1 MALGSMVGGKPL
13 FLDKSALPF
22 SKEAAVKADRD
33 PSKWESN
40 IMMLLHEQ
48 HPYLQDY
55 SIRLHMNRSDP
66 EAGTAVGQLVLND
79 KVAIPVVID
88 GFKIQPFDV
97 FWSDGKLRPMT
108 KATLLSQ
115 IQDTGVGKS
124 IEPGQGEMAD
134 MSIYNVTRA
143 PFSGKYSFASGL
155 TFSLD
160 DYTKALNALG
170 RDGLEY
176 ALKTNGTFAKTA
188 EAFAA
193 GAQEKI
199 LPGRTIEK
207 TASGW
212 KIEPIDF
219 KAYEPVKEPG
229 AYSVV
234 FDGFRKEAAM
244 VFDVLLGW
252 DGQIMEGKKFVV
264 SLEKNASVALADE
277 VGARPLSL
285 ENLGNFA
292 TDAKQG
298 EVGFFWMLKL
308 GHAFA
313 TWPARFLYWGTDEEG
328 LPFAKV
334 ADLTVDGMERTIRF
348 SPDCQSV
355 AMMGDTVL
363 MSPEWTWHRCGDTV
377 KVATAAEANKFDWP
391 SDGAEIRNR
400 GLVYSLHGAE
410 IDGIAKT
417 GESSLTFR
425 KAMER
430 KFDPVTVSGL
440 MKTASLVG
448 SSFCRVT
455 KPAEGM
461 KKLGSADLANFDLKP
476 VNLFAEAAHV
486 KPCDFGP
493 FCKVAV
499 AVTDEQA
506 QNTVDSI
513 LGLNFINDANIY
525 KFLDHTD
532 ELEEASAVLAKL
544 LLASKMGFQVEAA
557 PLKTALFALDNV
569 IRQMKQLRS
578 TTGGIGAE

>member
-1 MALGSMVGGKPL
+1 L
-13 FLDKSALPF
+13 FLDKSVLSV

-55 SIRLHMNRSDP
+55 AIRLHMNRSDP
-66 EAGTAVGQLVLND
+66 EAGMAVGQIVLND
-79 KVAIPVVID
+79 KVAIPVVIN
-88 GFKIQPFDV
+88 GFKIEPFDV
-97 FWSDGKLRPMT
+97 FWADGKLRPMT
-108 KATLLSQ
+108 KATLLSYL
-115 IQDTGVGKS
+115 QDTAVGKS

-160 DYTKALNALG
+160 DYTKALQTLG

-176 ALKTNGTFAKTA
+176 ALKTNPAFAKTA
-188 EAFAA
+188 AAYAA
-193 GAQEKI
+193 GAQEPTEGFIFDKES
-199 LPGRTIEK
+199 LKK

-234 FDGFRKEAAM
+234 FGGFNKEAAM

-264 SLEKNASVALADE
+264 SLEKTASVAVADE
-277 VGARPLSL
+277 VGARPIDPS
-285 ENLGNFA
+285 
-292 TDAKQG
+292 KIG
-298 EVGFFWMLKL
+298 EFGDKAESNDVGFFWMLKF

-313 TWPARFLYWGTDEEG
+313 TWPVKFLYWGTDDEG

-334 ADLTVDGMERTIRF
+334 ADLSLDGQERTIRF
-348 SPDCQSV
+348 SPDCVSA

-363 MSPEWTWHRCGDTV
+363 MSPDWMWHRCGPMV

-391 SDGAEIRNR
+391 SDGVEIRNR
-400 GLVYSLHGAE
+400 GLVFSVHGADLVG
-410 IDGIAKT
+410 IDKT
-417 GESSLTFR
+417 GESGQTFR
-425 KAMER
+425 KAMET
-430 KFDPVTVSGL
+430 KFDPAVVSDL
-440 MKTASLVG
+440 MKTASVFG
-448 SSFCRVT
+448 SAFCRIT
-455 KPAEGM
+455 KPEEGL
-461 KKLGSADLANFDLKP
+461 KKLGAAEMQRIGLKS
-476 VNLFAEAAHV
+476 VNLVSSVVHI
-486 KPCDFGP
+486 KPCDLEP
-493 FCKVAV
+493 FYKIAV
-499 AVTDEQA
+499 NVSDEQA
-506 QNTVDSI
+506 QNTVDTV

-525 KFLDHTD
+525 KFLDHIED
-532 ELEEASAVLAKL
+532 LEEASATLSKL
-544 LLASKMGFQVEAA
+544 LLAAKMGFQVEPA
-557 PLKTALFALDNV
+557 PIKTALFALDNV
-569 IRQMKQLRS
+569 VRQMKQLRS
-578 TTGGIGAE
+578 TTGGVGAE

>member
-1 MALGSMVGGKPL
+1 MFMLQRKQLYICGLCLACTVALLIVLSATPAWPDCRCFSRTPL
-13 FLDKSALPF
+13 D
-22 SKEAAVKADRD
+22 
-33 PSKWESN
+33 
-40 IMMLLHEQ
+40 
-48 HPYLQDY
+48 
-55 SIRLHMNRSDP
+55 
-66 EAGTAVGQLVLND
+66 LVLIID
-79 KVAIPVVID
+79 ATDSMGTKIPLV
-88 GFKIQPFDV
+88 
-97 FWSDGKLRPMT
+97 
-108 KATLLSQ
+108 
-115 IQDTGVGKS
+115 
-124 IEPGQGEMAD
+124 QGEMAD